1 MTAFAILAMFFM
13 NVEISTSAC
22 FQGVPKNTIIFAD
35 IIIIYDLQCQFTKGK
50 LEIIG
55 EENTFKW

>member
-1 MTAFAILAMFFM
+1 MK
-13 NVEISTSAC
+13 VEISTSAC
-22 FQGVPKNTIIFAD
+22 FQGVPKNTIIFAG
-35 IIIIYDLQCQFTKGK
+35 IIIYDLQCQFTKGK

>member
-1 MTAFAILAMFFM
+1 MHCGLGGFLFFM
-13 NVEISTSAC
+13 KVEISTSAC
-22 FQGVPKNTIIFAD
+22 FQGVPKNTIIFAG
-35 IIIIYDLQCQFTKGK
+35 IIIYDLQCQFTKGK